1 MANLV
6 QATAFR
12 DAGAPG
18 RYAVEL
24 DAEWTANGHCTAG
37 YLMGLCARAA
47 LEDPRAVFPVP
58 VAVAVRYARVTPPGP
73 AVVEVDLLR
82 TGTRRSDWRVT
93 IRTGDE
99 PAVVALVSTG
109 NRPAPDPRVPPPNL
123 PGHDRCV
130 LLPTQAPGF
139 DLPVMAVLAQHA
151 DPSVMTWLGG
161 EPSGRGL
168 AQGWVQAADG
178 SAPDAISVLAAFDS
192 IPTATYDL
200 GLEGWAA
207 TVDLSVH
214 VLGLPTPGP
223 LRLRRRVHATAA
235 HLVTLTCDIW
245 DADEHHVATGV
256 QLCALPA

>member
-1 MANLV
+1 MANLAH
-6 QATAFR
+6 ATALR
-12 DAGAPG
+12 DAGSPG
-18 RYAVEL
+18 RYAVDL

-37 YLMGLCARAA
+37 YLMALSARAVV
-47 LEDPRAVFPVP
+47 EDSRAAFPAP
-58 VAVAVRYARVTPPGP
+58 VGVAVRYARVTPPGP

-82 TGTRRSDWRVT
+82 IGTRRSDWRVT
-93 IRTGDE
+93 VRTGDG
-99 PAVVALVSTG
+99 PTVAALVSTG
-109 NRPAPDPRVPPPNL
+109 NRPTPDPGVPAPDL
-123 PGHDRCV
+123 PGRDTCV

-151 DPSVMTWLGG
+151 DPSGLTWLTG
-161 EPSGRGL
+161 EPSGQGL

-178 SAPDAISVLAAFDS
+178 SAPDAVSVLAAFDS

-214 VLGLPTPGP
+214 VLGLPAPGP
-223 LRLRRRVHATAA
+223 LRLRRMVHATAA

-245 DADEHHVATGV
+245 DADARHVATGV
-256 QLCALPA
+256 QLCALPT